1 MLEISSLCQIFNS
14 MFIVLWELK
23 NISML
28 LMYMYVWQSF
38 SKCSLL
44 GIEFSMHNVIPLNGQ
59 SSILPSLHLV
69 QQAFSTN
76 FI

>member
-1 MLEISSLCQIFNS
+1 
-14 MFIVLWELK
+14 
-23 NISML
+23 ML
-28 LMYMYVWQSF
+28 LVYMYMYVWQSF

-44 GIEFSMHNVIPLNGQ
+44 GIEFSLLDVIPLNGQ